1 MQANLMS
8 FAILITNAT
17 LWLILSCALFVAPAK
32 SEPLHLQ
39 LRWQHQFQ
47 FAGYYAAVEK
57 GFYRNAGLD
66 VIIHEGAPG
75 LLPITEVLKGRAQY
89 GVANSEV
96 LLERLR
102 GAPLVALAAI
112 FQHSASIL
120 LARKDAHIET
130 PEDLTG
136 KKVMMMSQTVDADF
150 IAMFNNEGIDPSR
163 IQFLQNSY
171 NIQDLIAGKVDAV
184 NAYISNEPFIL
195 KQQDVD
201 YLIVD
206 PNTYGID
213 YYSDILF
220 TTEAELLHHPER
232 AKAFREAS
240 LQGWRYAMENPQ
252 EIIDILIKKYHVPK
266 SRAHLD
272 FEAEAMKNLILPDLI
287 EIGHMNP
294 WRWRQMAETFVKV
307 EIVDNDDFLQGFSYD
322 PGVAEDNEKQQY
334 YLSIAAVIGLFPSL
348 IAAALFYAYRV
359 VKRENNLRLKA
370 ETDIRELAFKDALT
384 GLDNRHHF
392 FMLAEQVLKM
402 AHRSHS
408 KVAVLYIDLNNFKT
422 INDCLGHKAGDDVL
436 RQVGQG
442 LRKFVRQSDIVARLG
457 GDEFVLLLYG
467 VAQADDLLR
476 LLEKIHQELD
486 YCVDYQGKHLHVTA
500 SIGSAMYPDD
510 GLDIDTLLDKADS
523 DMYGIKHDS
532 KVEKIDKQVLSM
544 SE

>member
-1 MQANLMS
+1 MDANLINFGIMKKNV
-8 FAILITNAT
+8 I

-32 SEPLHLQ
+32 SETLHLQ
-39 LRWQHQFQ
+39 LRWHHQFQ
-47 FAGYYAAVEK
+47 FAGYYVAVEK

-66 VIIHEGAPG
+66 VVIHEGAPG
-75 LLPITEVLKGRAQY
+75 RLPVTEVLEGRAQY
-89 GVANSEV
+89 GVANSEL

-120 LARKDAHIET
+120 LARRDAHINT
-130 PEDLTG
+130 PDDLAG
-136 KKVMMMSQTVDADF
+136 KKIRMTPQTADADF
-150 IAMFNNEGIDPSR
+150 IAMFNNKGIDLSR
-163 IQFLQNSY
+163 IQFLQSSY
-171 NIQDLIAGKVDAV
+171 NIQGFVDGKVDAV
-184 NAYISNEPFIL
+184 NAYISNEPYLL
-195 KQQDVD
+195 KRQGVD
-201 YLIVD
+201 YLIIN
-206 PNTYGID
+206 PSSYGID
-213 YYSDILF
+213 FYSDILF

-252 EIIDILIKKYHVPK
+252 EIIDILIESYHVPK

-272 FEAEAMKNLILPDLI
+272 FEAEAMKSLIHSDLI

-294 WRWRQMAETFVKV
+294 WRWRHMAETFVKAGM
-307 EIVDNDDFLQGFSYD
+307 IDNDDFLQGFSYD
-322 PGVAEDNEKQQY
+322 PVVAENNEKQNY

-457 GDEFVLLLYG
+457 GDEFVLLLYS
-467 VAQADDLLR
+467 VAQTDDLLR

-532 KVEKIDKQVLSM
+532 KAEKIDKQVLSM